1 MQPRVTQAVKT
12 TVIEDWLRGL
22 SRDTIAA
29 KHGLSAGTV
38 TNTIRKWRLGLDEA
52 VADELREFALALRKL
67 RITAPRCAEGARA
80 ASMMTNLGIDEND
93 FYSFMSETYDHC
105 IKSGLQPERI
115 AHNLKQMLDL
125 SESVP
130 WEQIPDH
137 IEQQVARKQ
146 VLEQE
151 IQRLEEEAS
160 EARRRLLN
168 ALEEEQATTELL
180 NLFSNFTREVRKHRI
195 PMDDLPAFVNTI
207 NDVRQ
212 LGYDPNSIL
221 SKVSNFE
228 KLTNRRK
235 RADGQSE

>member
-80 ASMMTNLGIDEND
+80 SSMMTNLGIDEND

-130 WEQIPDH
+130 FGNKYLTILSNRYAEKTG
-137 IEQQVARKQ
+137 ARTRDTKTG
-146 VLEQE
+146 
-151 IQRLEEEAS
+151 REAS

-168 ALEEEQATTELL
+168 ALEEENGENHGIAQFILQFHSRSKKTPNTDGR
-180 NLFSNFTREVRKHRI
+180 FTSVCKH
-195 PMDDLPAFVNTI
+195 D
-207 NDVRQ
+207 Q
-212 LGYDPNSIL
+212 
-221 SKVSNFE
+221 
-228 KLTNRRK
+228 
-235 RADGQSE
+235 